1 MSSSIFRRLPSLGSV
16 LSLALLAASAC
27 TSKKYEFSDIKAL
40 QNPSPASADYSF
52 QGTAQTKIRLGDR
65 DHADSVFKDVF
76 GSGTLVT
83 GTTTV
88 DDILKVQVHGYI
100 SYFGGACD
108 PGYVETTWM
117 GAKSYAA
124 GELVRAT
131 EHGAA
136 SDAFYRALN
145 GHTSSNIAAG
155 AGYCAGMNAVTC
167 KKKNFSTDLAAGNWI
182 KTQTQ
187 GCYRRTES
195 LTPMISGPAPAREA
209 LRVQLCETLT
219 GTDSTLAVAI
229 SNVGGDATSAPG
241 ATQIAAVWEL
251 FHFGDEIAP
260 EISTALQKVVDTT
273 ATALQSEATV
283 PSASEITQEQWRFLF
298 LTVCRSPTWS
308 IL

>member
-1 MSSSIFRRLPSLGSV
+1 MNPSKLKSEQTLGIFLCLSLGMS
-16 LSLALLAASAC
+16 SAC
-27 TSKKYEFSDIKAL
+27 TSKKYEFSDLRAVE
-40 QNPSPASADYSF
+40 NPSPASADYSF

-76 GSGTLVT
+76 GASTLVT

-88 DDILKVQVHGYI
+88 EDTLNTQVHGYI

-108 PGYVETTWM
+108 AGYVETTWM
-117 GAKSYAA
+117 QNKSYMT

-131 EHGAA
+131 EYGAT
-136 SDAFYRALN
+136 SDAFYRALSS
-145 GHTSSNIAAG
+145 HTSSNVPRG
-155 AGYCAGMNAVTC
+155 TGGCASLNAVTC
-167 KKKNFSTDLAAGNWI
+167 KKFNFSEDLRAGKWVR
-182 KTQTQ
+182 TQTQ

-209 LRVQLCETLT
+209 LRVQLCETFT
-219 GTDSTLAVAI
+219 GTDTTLAVAI
-229 SNVGGDATSAPG
+229 ANAGGDATSAPG
-241 ATQIAAVWEL
+241 ETQIGAVWEL

-260 EISTALQKVVDTT
+260 EITTALQKVVDTT
-273 ATALQSEATV
+273 ASVLQSEATA
-283 PSASEITQEQWRFLF
+283 PSASEITLEQWRFLF